1 MSKSL
6 KAAAKDF
13 FDIYYFLKDNDRE
26 LFSRLCN
33 KLLTNN
39 FIYGQIK
46 SDREDYRDIN
56 RLKTE
61 ITNYFYLIDYSLEH
75 DSNYKI
81 FYLRSND
88 GKGKI
93 KLKKMESV
101 LVLLF
106 RKLYYVKSK
115 ETGTSVEIT
124 VTFDELS
131 DEINKTHLFK
141 DKMTKQLLKDSLLVL
156 RRFKLIYFD
165 STNFNTTDLFE
176 IYPTIIH
183 VVTTEDLKLIENK
196 LASYQNAD
204 DEESE
209 DETDED

>member
-13 FDIYYFLKDNDRE
+13 FDNYDLLKDNDRE

-93 KLKKMESV
+93 KLKKKESI
-101 LVLLF
+101 LVLLL

-124 VTFDELS
+124 VTFDELIN
-131 DEINKTHLFK
+131 EINKTHLFK
-141 DKMTKQLLKDSLLVL
+141 DTVGKPLLKDSLLVL
-156 RRFKLIYFD
+156 RRLKLIYFD
-165 STNFNTTDLFE
+165 STNYNTTDLFE

>member
-13 FDIYYFLKDNDRE
+13 FDNYDLLKDNDRE

-131 DEINKTHLFK
+131 DEIKKTHLFK

>member
-13 FDIYYFLKDNDRE
+13 FDNYDLLKDNDRE

-88 GKGKI
+88 C
-93 KLKKMESV
+93 
-101 LVLLF
+101 
-106 RKLYYVKSK
+106 
-115 ETGTSVEIT
+115 
-124 VTFDELS
+124 
-131 DEINKTHLFK
+131 
-141 DKMTKQLLKDSLLVL
+141 
-156 RRFKLIYFD
+156 
-165 STNFNTTDLFE
+165 
-176 IYPTIIH
+176 
-183 VVTTEDLKLIENK
+183 
-196 LASYQNAD
+196 
-204 DEESE
+204 
-209 DETDED
+209 

>member
-13 FDIYYFLKDNDRE
+13 FDNYDLLKDNDRE

-204 DEESE
+204 DEECE

>member
-13 FDIYYFLKDNDRE
+13 FDNYDLLKDNDRE

>member
-13 FDIYYFLKDNDRE
+13 FDNYDLLKDNDRE

-61 ITNYFYLIDYSLEH
+61 ITNYFYLIDYSLRQ

>member
-13 FDIYYFLKDNDRE
+13 FDNYDLLKDNDRE

-106 RKLYYVKSK
+106 RKLYYIKSK

-204 DEESE
+204 DEECE

>member
-1 MSKSL
+1 M
-6 KAAAKDF
+6 
-13 FDIYYFLKDNDRE
+13 
-26 LFSRLCN
+26 
-33 KLLTNN
+33 
-39 FIYGQIK
+39 
-46 SDREDYRDIN
+46 
-56 RLKTE
+56 
-61 ITNYFYLIDYSLEH
+61 
-75 DSNYKI
+75 
-81 FYLRSND
+81 
-88 GKGKI
+88 
-93 KLKKMESV
+93 
-101 LVLLF
+101 
-106 RKLYYVKSK
+106 
-115 ETGTSVEIT
+115 EIT

>member
-13 FDIYYFLKDNDRE
+13 FDNYDLLKDNDRE

-165 STNFNTTDLFE
+165 STNFNTTDFFK

>member
-13 FDIYYFLKDNDRE
+13 FDNYDLLKDNDRE

-106 RKLYYVKSK
+106 RKLYYIKSK

-183 VVTTEDLKLIENK
+183 VVTTGDLKLIENK

>member
-13 FDIYYFLKDNDRE
+13 FDNYDLLKDNDRE

-115 ETGTSVEIT
+115 ETGTSVEVT

>member
-6 KAAAKDF
+6 QVAAKDF
-13 FDIYYFLKDNDRE
+13 AGNYDLLKESDRE

-46 SDREDYRDIN
+46 ADREDYRSI
-56 RLKTE
+56 LKLKNE
-61 ITNYFYLIDYSLEH
+61 ITDYFYLIDYSLEH
-75 DSNYKI
+75 DANYKI

-106 RKLYYVKSK
+106 RKFYYVKSK
-115 ETGTSVEIT
+115 ETGTSVEIC
-124 VTFDELS
+124 VSFDELA
-131 DEINKTHLFK
+131 DEINKTHIFK
-141 DKMTKQLLKDSLLVL
+141 DRMNKQLIKDPLLAL
-156 RRFKLIYFD
+156 RRLKLIGFD
-165 STNFNTTDLFE
+165 ALNFNTTDLFE

-183 VVTTEDLKLIENK
+183 VVTTEDLKMIEDK
-196 LASYQNAD
+196 LASYHNID
-204 DEESE
+204 DGESE

>member
-13 FDIYYFLKDNDRE
+13 FDNYDLLKDNDRE

-61 ITNYFYLIDYSLEH
+61 ITDYFYLIDYSLEH

-101 LVLLF
+101 LVLLL

-209 DETDED
+209 DETHYD

>member
-13 FDIYYFLKDNDRE
+13 FDNYDLLKDNDRE

-115 ETGTSVEIT
+115 ETGTSMEIT

-204 DEESE
+204 DEETE